1 MEPFKTHTM
10 IQQTCFDIHPRVIA
24 GLTTRKSGYS
34 EAPFDTLNM
43 GLHVSDEKD
52 AVIRN
57 RQELAQELNIR
68 LEKWIIGEQVHGT
81 EVKNVDHK
89 SAGAGAHSMSTAIA
103 GVDGLITNKKN
114 LVLGA
119 FFADCVPLY
128 FYDPT
133 TNWIGIAHAGWK
145 GTVNGMG
152 VKMIEALRKNG
163 CQFEDLEVIIGPS
176 ISKAHYEVDQ
186 KVVDYIP
193 QQYKNECVID
203 HQNGKY
209 QLNLKAL
216 HRRMMIDTG
225 IPAENIQVSGACTY
239 EEDELYYSH
248 RRDRGKTGRMLGFIA
263 LRS

>member
-1 MEPFKTHTM
+1 MEPFKTHTNR
-10 IQQTCFDIHPRVIA
+10 QQTCFDVHPRVIA
-24 GLTTRKSGYS
+24 GLTTRQSGHS

-43 GLHVSDEKD
+43 GLHVSDETE

-57 RQELAQELNIR
+57 RQELAQELNIP

-81 EVKNVDHK
+81 EVKAVDYK
-89 SAGAGAHSMSTAIA
+89 SEGAGAYSVATAVL
-103 GVDGLITNKKN
+103 GVDGLITNKTD

-128 FYDPT
+128 FYDSK

-145 GTVNGMG
+145 GTVHGMG
-152 VKMIEALRKNG
+152 VKMIEALLKNG
-163 CQFEDLEVIIGPS
+163 CHLEDLEVIIGPS

-186 KVVDYIP
+186 KVVDHVP
-193 QQYKNECVID
+193 SQFKNECLID
-203 HQNGKY
+203 RQNGKY
-209 QLNLKAL
+209 QLDLKTL

-225 IPAENIQVSGACTY
+225 IPAQNIKVSGACTY